1 MNKKLSIQNYKKDF
15 LFSLIVLK
23 HGLNPIFSR
32 REHYGFF
39 FREHY
44 GFYGSTPLS
53 SEFEIASEYFKKSI
67 EEIQK
72 NIIDGIDKKVKYH
85 FEVHKEPHSKFPN
98 YYLNDLKSFRI
109 KDFSINSLI
118 SFFPTFM
125 IDSYKEDQQFYEVD
139 NENRSYSDL
148 PYKAVKQL
156 PFSFWKGLSYKILE
170 NLVDYTK
177 VSNILKDIS
186 KYDAKYFEAIQADE
200 YYKYFNLTLDSYIFK
215 KPQYKVVVEITS
227 NKESTEDYDILDKS
241 WNEMYKDR
249 IKNPRVLDLIDY
261 INTIDFD
268 SFVKAFTESYVDYIS
283 NYMITQVSET
293 KETIKRL
300 DKKQRVSTYTDN
312 MANAVKD
319 KLLGLVDEFDK
330 KTKPELG
337 ENWELKFTTEEKD
350 KKTFVNEKSISE
362 VYKLSV
368 GELNLLTT
376 PTICYYRYRSEFVFE
391 RNVKGDVFLTYL
403 KNYTCLDN
411 KGALEFN
418 IGGSLFANTSIS
430 IKERLMGGL
439 SRFDSGFIKS
449 EEVLDNVMKFIKED
463 FIDSY
468 FDSKPK
474 VLYSKPKGYP
484 KGHYRVTS
492 HSIDKYT
499 VQRLTK
505 EIIKYKLNPYFY
517 SINKK

>member
-32 REHYGFF
+32 REHYGF
-39 FREHY
+39 
-44 GFYGSTPLS
+44 TPLS

-109 KDFSINSLI
+109 KDFSINSLL

-125 IDSYKEDQQFYEVD
+125 INSYKEDQQFYEVD
-139 NENRSYSDL
+139 NENRSYNDL

-200 YYKYFNLTLDSYIFK
+200 YYKYFNLTLDSYK
-215 KPQYKVVVEITS
+215 KYQYNVVVEISS

-241 WNEMYKDR
+241 WNEMCKDR

-319 KLLGLVDEFDK
+319 RLLGLVDDFD
-330 KTKPELG
+330 KTKPEMG
-337 ENWELKFTTEEKD
+337 EKWELKFTTEEKD

-368 GELNLLTT
+368 GELNLLTI
-376 PTICYYRYRSEFVFE
+376 PPFCYYRYRSEFVFE

-411 KGALEFN
+411 KGILNLFN
-418 IGGSLFANTSIS
+418 GGIPSN
-430 IKERLMGGL
+430 KERLMGGL

-474 VLYSKPKGYP
+474 GHSYKGNP
-484 KGHYRVTS
+484 YRVTS

-499 VQRLTK
+499 IQRLTK

-517 SINKK
+517 SINKI

>member
-32 REHYGFF
+32 REHYGFC
-39 FREHY
+39 
-44 GFYGSTPLS
+44 PLS
-53 SEFEIASEYFKKSI
+53 SESGVFEIASEYFKKSI

-98 YYLNDLKSFRI
+98 YYLNNLKSFRI
-109 KDFSINSLI
+109 KDFSINSLL
-118 SFFPTFM
+118 SFYPTFM

-139 NENRSYSDL
+139 NEIKSYTNL
-148 PYKAVKQL
+148 PYIVVKQL

-177 VSNILKDIS
+177 VSNILKNIS
-186 KYDAKYFEAIQADE
+186 KYDFFEAIQADE
-200 YYKYFNLTLDSYIFK
+200 YYKYFNLTLDSYK
-215 KPQYKVVVEITS
+215 KSQYNVVVELTS
-227 NKESTEDYDILDKS
+227 NKESTEDYDILDKT

-249 IKNPRVLDLIDY
+249 IKNPWVLDLIDY

-319 KLLGLVDEFDK
+319 RLLGLVDDFDK

-337 ENWELKFTTEEKD
+337 EQWELKFTTEEKD

-368 GELNLLTT
+368 GELNLLTI
-376 PTICYYRYRSEFVFE
+376 PPICYYRYRSEFVFE

-418 IGGSLFANTSIS
+418 IGQTSIS

-449 EEVLDNVMKFIKED
+449 EEVLDIVMKFIKEY

-468 FDSKPK
+468 FN
-474 VLYSKPKGYP
+474 SKPKG
-484 KGHYRVTS
+484 HFVS

-499 VQRLTK
+499 IQRLTK
-505 EIIKYKLNPYFY
+505 DIIKYKLNPYFY
-517 SINKK
+517 SVNKK

>member
-32 REHYGFF
+32 REYYGF
-39 FREHY
+39 
-44 GFYGSTPLS
+44 TPLS

-72 NIIDGIDKKVKYH
+72 NIIDGIDKKVKHH
-85 FEVHKEPHSKFPN
+85 FEVFKEPHSKFPN
-98 YYLNDLKSFRI
+98 FYLNDLKSFRI

-118 SFFPTFM
+118 SFSPTF
-125 IDSYKEDQQFYEVD
+125 ITYSKEDQQFYEVD
-139 NENRSYSDL
+139 NENKSCIDNL

-156 PFSFWKGLSYKILE
+156 PFSFWKGLSYKILD

-177 VSNILKDIS
+177 VSNTLKNIS
-186 KYDAKYFEAIQADE
+186 KYDFFEAIQADE
-200 YYKYFNLTLDSYIFK
+200 YYKYFNLTLDSYK
-215 KPQYKVVVEITS
+215 KSQYNVVDIYC
-227 NKESTEDYDILDKS
+227 KESTEDYDILDKT

-249 IKNPRVLDLIDY
+249 IKNPWVLDLIDY

-312 MANAVKD
+312 MANVTKD
-319 KLLGLVDEFDK
+319 RLLGLVDDFDK

-337 ENWELKFTTEEKD
+337 EKWELKFTTEEKD

-368 GELNLLTT
+368 GEIDFLSTII
-376 PTICYYRYRSEFVFE
+376 PTFCYYRYRSEFVFE

-411 KGALEFN
+411 KGALNFN
-418 IGGSLFANTSIS
+418 IGGIANTSFS

-474 VLYSKPKGYP
+474 RKGYFVTHSIGIP
-484 KGHYRVTS
+484 YRVSS

-499 VQRLTK
+499 IQRLTK

-517 SINKK
+517 SMNKK